1 MAQAEQ
7 NEKEMNNSRRLKEIR
22 QVLMRNKITRGST
35 PEKLRIILEE
45 LGPTFI
51 KLGQIMSLHSDILP
65 QAYCDELMKLDSN
78 VAPMPFSTV
87 EKVISHSYRE
97 NWHEYFQSIDET
109 PIGSASIA
117 QVHHAILKNGDEVI
131 IKVQR
136 EGIYDT
142 MARDI
147 SLLHRLVKLMPPIGD
162 LRIKNIVD
170 LDMVLDEMWTVAQ
183 EEMDFLK
190 EAANM
195 DEFRRNNRDVNYVAV
210 PEIYHEYTTQ
220 RVLVMEYIGGWAIND
235 AENLKKNGYDLNEIG
250 RKFVN
255 NFIKQVMDDG
265 FFHADPHPGN
275 VKIRD
280 GRIVWIDMGMMG
292 RLTER
297 DRRIMVKGVKGI
309 AMHDV
314 TTVEDAVLELGDFQ
328 GTPDRALL
336 YNDLKD
342 FLEKYGNAS
351 MGDVDVA
358 ETMNALMEIMKAN
371 HIAMPH
377 GMTML
382 CRGLAQM
389 EGVLAAISP
398 SINMFEIAYARMQDD
413 WRENL
418 DLKKEL
424 ETNARHLYRS
434 AKKGAEIPSLTVDLL
449 KDLLQGQTDVN
460 ILLHS
465 SPNLTEVIASAI
477 RNLVIG
483 VCIAA
488 LLISSSI
495 ICTTGMKPI
504 IFGIPALGFAGYA
517 FALSVS
523 AALVIRYLYHKFH
536 NPYKPSRRRHK
547 TK

>member
-1 MAQAEQ
+1 MP
-7 NEKEMNNSRRLKEIR
+7 EKNTSELNNKSRLTEIR
-22 QVLMRNKITRGST
+22 QVLMKNKITRGIT

-51 KLGQIMSLHSDILP
+51 KLGQIMALHSDILP

-78 VAPMPFSTV
+78 VSPMPFAVV
-87 EKVISHSYRE
+87 EKVINHSYRE
-97 NWHEYFQSIDET
+97 NWREYFSTIDET

-117 QVHHAILKNGDEVI
+117 QVHHAVLKNGKEVI

-147 SLLHRLVKLMPPIGD
+147 SLLHRLVKLMPPVGD
-162 LRIKNIVD
+162 LKIKNIVD

-195 DEFRRNNRDVNYVAV
+195 DEFRRNNRDVVYVAV

-220 RVLVMEYIGGWAIND
+220 RVLVMEYIDGWAIND
-235 AENLKKNGYDLNEIG
+235 AENLKKAGYDLNEIG

-280 GRIVWIDMGMMG
+280 GKIVWIDMGMMG
-292 RLTER
+292 RLTEH

-309 AMHDV
+309 ALHDV
-314 TTVEDAVLELGDFQ
+314 TMVEDAVLELGDFQ
-328 GTPDRALL
+328 GTPNRARL
-336 YNDLKD
+336 YADLKE
-342 FLEKYGNAS
+342 FLEKYGNTS

-389 EGVLAAISP
+389 EGVLASISP

-413 WRENL
+413 WLANL
-418 DLKKEL
+418 DLKQEL
-424 ETNARHLYRS
+424 KTNARHLYRA
-434 AKKGAEIPSLTVDLL
+434 AKKGSEIPSLTVDLL
-449 KDLLQGQTDVN
+449 KEILQGQADVN
-460 ILLHS
+460 IRMHS
-465 SPNLTEVIASAI
+465 SATLNEVIASAV

-483 VCIAA
+483 VCVAA

-495 ICTTGMKPI
+495 VSTTEMKPI

-517 FALSVS
+517 FALAVS
-523 AALVIRYLYHKFH
+523 AALVIRYLYHKFR
-536 NPYKPSRRRHK
+536 NPNKIRKKRK
-547 TK
+547 K